1 MLKDIDRQ
9 YSIIHIA
16 GREYRVRY
24 SLNAMLC
31 LEKTYKPLSDILKT
45 DFEKWSME
53 DILQLCRAAMCSLRR
68 NRNAVNRRDFDNI
81 RPSVSELGELVSLSD
96 LPLLRLEL
104 ISAIADSMPNSETAE
119 QEKSS
124 KSYKEGHQRAVYVDI
139 IGRPE
144 REFWNSTNR
153 EIYERIDYYLEA
165 KGEKEA
171 ADLVQEFDDD

>member
-1 MLKDIDRQ
+1 
-9 YSIIHIA
+9 
-16 GREYRVRY
+16 
-24 SLNAMLC
+24 
-31 LEKTYKPLSDILKT
+31 
-45 DFEKWSME
+45 
-53 DILQLCRAAMCSLRR
+53 MCSLRR